1 MRVLLK
7 TVANTNALVN
17 TTNKKLCYSCAY
29 AEAKCKNPKGAEKHQ
44 KRRYP
49 WHRRIKMKTPIT
61 KIHNPLR
68 VGTGGCLEKS
78 LLKERKCKHVSR
90 VNT

>member
-1 MRVLLK
+1 MPKQNAK
-7 TVANTNALVN
+7 TRKGQKNIKNAATRGTEN
-17 TTNKKLCYSCAY
+17 QN
-29 AEAKCKNPKGAEKHQ
+29 E
-44 KRRYP
+44 
-49 WHRRIKMKTPIT
+49 TPIT